1 MMKWLYF
8 QFFINLI
15 VLAELFKFSYC
26 FHNSNK
32 KSKISA
38 RKLFKI
44 DEQLKE
50 IDNHYG
56 TNFAVDNTN
65 SFGLLERTDL
75 GPAVD
80 LSVVSF
86 FKPRFK
92 LNLNNMSAFENF
104 LAKIFIGVFTSFEL
118 FDAKFSKHIF
128 IFYHCFNLF

>member
-1 MMKWLYF
+1 MKWLCF
-8 QFFINLI
+8 QFFLNLI
-15 VLAELFKFSYC
+15 VLAELFKFSFC
-26 FHNSNK
+26 FHNSYKN
-32 KSKISA
+32 SKNSA

-50 IDNHYG
+50 IDNQFG
-56 TNFAVDNTN
+56 TSFAADNTH
-65 SFGLLERTDL
+65 SFGLLEKSDL

-92 LNLNNMSAFENF
+92 LNLNNMSAFEKF
-104 LAKIFIGVFTSFEL
+104 LAKIFIDIFTSFEL

-128 IFYHCFNLF
+128 IF